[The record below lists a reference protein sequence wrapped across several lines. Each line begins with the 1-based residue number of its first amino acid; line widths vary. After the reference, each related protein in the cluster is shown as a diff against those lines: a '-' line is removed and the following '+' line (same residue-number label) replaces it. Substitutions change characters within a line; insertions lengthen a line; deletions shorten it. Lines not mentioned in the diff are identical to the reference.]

1 MNEKVLTVVVPSY
14 NVEAYLADTLK
25 SFIHPDIMEEVEVLI
40 VNDESTDSTE
50 EIGRSFEVRYPQTFR
65 VITKKNGGH
74 GSTINRGIQEGQ
86 ARTQGG
92 ETKTAGGENAVMT
105 NARQRASQ
113 TATPR

>member
-25 SFIHPDIMEEVEVLI
+25 SFIHPDIMGDVEVLI

-65 VITKKNGGH
+65 VI
-74 GSTINRGIQEGQ
+74 
-86 ARTQGG
+86 
-92 ETKTAGGENAVMT
+92 KTAAMVRRSTGGFRKLPEDILRSLTVMT
-105 NARQRASQ
+105 GWIRKISENW
-113 TATPR
+113 

>member
-1 MNEKVLTVVVPSY
+1 MKSINMVVPSY

-65 VITKKNGGH
+65 VITK
-74 GSTINRGIQEGQ
+74 R
-86 ARTQGG
+86 
-92 ETKTAGGENAVMT
+92 KTAAMVRRSTGDSGSC
-105 NARQRASQ
+105 RKIF
-113 TATPR
+113 